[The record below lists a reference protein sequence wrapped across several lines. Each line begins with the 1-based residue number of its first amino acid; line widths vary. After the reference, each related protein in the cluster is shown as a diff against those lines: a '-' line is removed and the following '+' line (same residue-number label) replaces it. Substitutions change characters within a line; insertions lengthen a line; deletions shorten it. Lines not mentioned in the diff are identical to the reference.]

1 MTPAALSSRIRVV
14 LVHSRNPMN
23 IGAAARAMSNFG
35 FENLRVVN
43 PYSVAF
49 REARSA
55 VGASQI
61 LKRAE
66 EYTKLPDAIA
76 DCELVVGTTAAKDR
90 ELLQPLVLL
99 EQAKPLME
107 RQSGGIALLFGSER
121 RGLSNADLSY
131 CHWLLR
137 IPTAEGQPS
146 MNLGQAVAVCLY
158 ALSRPPVSLS
168 EPEQKPSATARELD
182 LISDFL
188 AEALY
193 EHGYMN
199 AEAKS
204 STTEKVRRLVR
215 RLSLST
221 ADAQLL
227 LGMLRQLTRQ

>member
-1 MTPAALSSRIRVV
+1 MPVDLSSRIRIV
-14 LVHSRNPMN
+14 LVQSRNPIN

-35 FENLRVVN
+35 FDNLRVVN
-43 PYSVAF
+43 PYPVAF

-55 VGASQI
+55 VGASEI
-61 LKRAE
+61 LERAE

-99 EQAKPLME
+99 EQAVQLVQ
-107 RQSGGIALLFGSER
+107 RQSGGIALLFGSEK
-121 RGLSNADLSY
+121 RGLSNQDLSY

-137 IPTAEGQPS
+137 IPTAERQPS

-158 ALSRPPVSLS
+158 ALSRPLVSLS
-168 EPEQKPSATARELD
+168 APERKPSATARELD
-182 LISDFL
+182 RISDFL

-215 RLSLST
+215 RLGLST
-221 ADAQLL
+221 QDAQLL
-227 LGMLRQLTRQ
+227 LGMLRQLIRQ